1 MRGHVSCTIE
11 QYKVHDEF
19 GGVENKKSSLSEKL
33 FRQFY
38 GLKLRNYYPV
48 C

>member
-19 GGVENKKSSLSEKL
+19 DGVEKEEIILGEETFPSIIIGY
-33 FRQFY
+33 FMD
-38 GLKLRNYYPV
+38 
-48 C
+48 